1 MRSPIVILGG
11 MGPQASLRFHQLLIE
26 KSAAHHTGNG
36 DDFPYIVHFSLPV
49 ADFIH
54 DEHAKQ
60 AATRTLQDLTNVV
73 QELHPSQLT
82 LACNTAHLL
91 VESVKLLQGAPFV
104 SMLDDVVMALK
115 NDGVRRVGLMASP
128 VTIQT
133 GLYEAVLRKKAI
145 GLILPDKDQKSQ
157 LELAIRATIAGRAG
171 ASEVRELATIA
182 QSLTARGAEAV
193 LLGCTELPLIF
204 PFKKSPVVAYDCLDI
219 HANAV
224 IERYYLYNRS
234 IL

>member
-1 MRSPIVILGG
+1 MRNPIVILGG

-26 KSAAHHTGNG
+26 KSGAHTSDG
-36 DDFPYIVHFSLPV
+36 DGFPHIVHFSLPV

-60 AATRTLQDLTNVV
+60 AAIYTLQGLTRVI
-73 QELHPSQLT
+73 QELQPSQLT

-91 VESVKLLQGAPFV
+91 VKNVKLLQGAPFM
-104 SMLDDVVMALK
+104 SMLDDVAVALK
-115 NDGVRRVGLMASP
+115 NDGVRRIGLMASP

-133 GLYEAVLRKKAI
+133 GLYRAVLRKKGI
-145 GLILPDKDQKSQ
+145 GLILPDEAQKSQ
-157 LELAIRATIAGRAG
+157 LEVAIRATIAGRARVTE
-171 ASEVRELATIA
+171 AKTLATIA
-182 QSLTARGAEAV
+182 QSLTARGAEAI

-204 PFKKSPVVAYDCLDI
+204 PFEKSPMPIYDCLDI
-219 HANAV
+219 YANAV

-234 IL
+234 IR